1 LLVLLPGNLAMAAS
15 QSLFFVSALL
25 AMSSVAA
32 VNVVASQNLALVRRE
47 SQGADAMLQTEAGVP
62 TECDRQFLEMEEG
75 ANACKGSGH
84 PEEILFEG
92 DCDHAASVLG
102 IKKADKY
109 FMNDYKV
116 NPLPYPKGCF
126 LNTSTHEMYFN
137 PEESK
142 LEGVTLTGKKICM
155 RTKYINGT
163 ANTNPDA
170 GCTGD
175 SAAILKYDDCWAA
188 ALCAAGGGAC
198 KLQDFKDNVTTSK
211 HDDQPQGCFKDALGC
226 WGFNYKASTPS
237 GTIKGTPVCKNAAP
251 AGSAPAT
258 AAAATTATAAAAP
271 ATS

>member
-1 LLVLLPGNLAMAAS
+1 MAAS
-15 QSLFFVSALL
+15 QSLLFVSALL

-32 VNVVASQNLALVRRE
+32 VNVVASQSLALVRRE
-47 SQGADAMLQTEAGVP
+47 SQGAESMPETQAEVP
-62 TECDRQFLEMEEG
+62 TECDRQFLEMDEG
-75 ANACKGSGH
+75 ANTCKGSGH
-84 PEEILFEG
+84 PEEILSEG

-102 IKKADKY
+102 IKKADNY

-116 NPLPYPKGCF
+116 NPLPFPKGCF
-126 LNTSTHEMYFN
+126 LNTSTNEMYFN

-142 LEGVTLTGKKICM
+142 TEGVTLTGKKICM
-155 RTKYINGT
+155 RTVYINGT

-198 KLQDFKDNVTTSK
+198 KLQDFQDNVTTSK

-226 WGFNYKASTPS
+226 WGFNYKGSTPS

-251 AGSAPAT
+251 AGSAP
-258 AAAATTATAAAAP
+258 TTTTKP
-271 ATS
+271 AEAGKGGKGS